1 MNRMRTIV
9 CGAVTV
15 TAIAA
20 GYFLPELVLSW
31 QDWRISEQTSTYA
44 VTPVHFFSSRQI
56 SDTLLLLSDEYTE
69 QSIMPSYSSM
79 NEGEVYEAAE
89 SFLRKLIDDDVLEL
103 DIASLHKDA
112 IAPSLVFVSGMD
124 ISISE
129 DQSNIKP
136 WVSSRLS
143 AIIWNCSFSNGNSV
157 SVRCSVDDATG
168 LVTSVSGWIG
178 TESKEE
184 MTSTE
189 KEERIRKLGDQYT
202 GLLKEYYG
210 FAESTVHYGSYP
222 DHAVISLQT
231 TDGQTIDFELTVAG
245 SSFSVRP
252 IKNNI

>member
-1 MNRMRTIV
+1 MNRIRTIV

-44 VTPVHFFSSRQI
+44 VTPAHFFSSRQI

-69 QSIMPSYSSM
+69 QSIMPSYASM

-89 SFLRKLIDDDVLEL
+89 SFLHKLVDDDVFEL
-103 DIASLHKDA
+103 DIASLHRDA

-136 WVSSRLS
+136 LVSSRLS

-189 KEERIRKLGDQYT
+189 KEERIRKLGNQYA